1 MRPVFKPPPETGP
14 LLRLAGP
21 IVVSRL
27 SIMLMGLCD
36 AIVVGRYSS
45 TELAY
50 QALGW
55 APTSVVLVAAIG
67 LLSGVQVLTARHVG
81 AGEMHRAGAVLRRG
95 LSYGLWIGLASAAL
109 VFVAVEPFLLLARQ
123 GEALAGGAGAVARV
137 LGLSLPFYLVYVAG
151 SFFMEGLSRP
161 RPAMVII
168 LWANVLNLAL
178 NLVIVPGLGPVPAM
192 GAVGSAWTTL
202 IGRAAMAAAMLWVI
216 WTLHDR
222 DALGVRDKPR
232 PDRTEAREQRRIG
245 YAAGLSQTMEAGAF
259 ASMNLI
265 AGLLGALAVAA
276 YAIVLNVA
284 SLVFMV
290 PLALASATG
299 VLVAQAAGRA
309 DPAGMGRAA
318 WTGVTVA
325 GVYALGAMVVALAAP
340 RWIAS
345 AYATDP
351 ALIVTAA
358 GLVALAAWFF
368 FADCL
373 QVVAAQALRSGGVV
387 WLPTASHFI
396 AYVIVMPP
404 VAYWLAIGLGRG
416 VGGVVE
422 AIILASVV
430 SAAIL
435 VAVLVWAART
445 RWRDLTP
452 AAGEGSVGAT
462 REAAP

>member
-1 MRPVFKPPPETGP
+1 MKLAPETGP

-36 AIVVGRYSS
+36 AIIVGRYSS

-81 AGEMHRAGAVLRRG
+81 AGAPERAGGVFRRG
-95 LSYGLWIGLASAAL
+95 LMYALWIGLAGAAL
-109 VFVAVEPFLLLARQ
+109 VFVAVEPLLLAARQ
-123 GEALAGGAGAVARV
+123 GEDLALGATAVARV
-137 LGLSLPFYLVYVAG
+137 LGLSLPFYLIYVAG

-161 RPAMVII
+161 KPAMVII

-178 NLVIVPGLGPVPAM
+178 NLVFVPGFGPIPAL

-202 IGRAAMAAAMLWVI
+202 IGRAVMAAAMIWVI
-216 WTLHDR
+216 WTLHDQAALRVRQRPAPNR
-222 DALGVRDKPR
+222 D
-232 PDRTEAREQRRIG
+232 EAIEQRRIG

-265 AGLLGALAVAA
+265 AGLIGTLAVAA

-290 PLALASATG
+290 PLALAAATG

-309 DPAGMGRAA
+309 DPAGMARAA
-318 WTGVTVA
+318 WTGLAVA
-325 GVYALGAMVVALAAP
+325 AVYALAAMALALAAP
-340 RWIAS
+340 ALIAS
-345 AYATDP
+345 AYATDA
-351 ALIVTAA
+351 ALIQIAS
-358 GLVALAAWFF
+358 GLIALAAWFF

-373 QVVAAQALRSGGVV
+373 QVVAAQALRSGGIV
-387 WLPTASHFI
+387 WLPTASHFL

-404 VAYWLAIGLGRG
+404 AAYGLAITLGRG
-416 VGGVVE
+416 VGGLVE
-422 AIILASVV
+422 AIILASII
-430 SAAIL
+430 SALIL
-435 VAVLVWAART
+435 VGVIGWAARA
-445 RWRDLTP
+445 RWTSLTP
-452 AAGEGSVGAT
+452 ADPEGSVAASRG
-462 REAAP
+462 AAP